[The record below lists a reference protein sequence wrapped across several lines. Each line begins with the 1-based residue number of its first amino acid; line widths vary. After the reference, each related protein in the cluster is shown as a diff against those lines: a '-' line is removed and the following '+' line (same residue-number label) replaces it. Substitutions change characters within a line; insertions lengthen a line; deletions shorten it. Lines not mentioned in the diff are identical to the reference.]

1 MLILAMLV
9 LGLSAGWAAHLL
21 VGRGAPNR
29 SRLLL
34 AGLLGSFV
42 GGTLASL
49 ISGDGLEIRA
59 SGLIGST
66 GRWPRPARL
75 PCRGEARSQP
85 LRPADPR
92 RRGPRDRLGQRTL
105 EIWVGERWR
114 SRIVEE
120 GPRDEALRGPSCDW
134 LAVAVDLNPRRSCP
148 LTRFRGVLLRPLGHA
163 TAEQGTRGG
172 VRQKKSRRTWEH
184 SASRPRR

>member
-21 VGRGAPNR
+21 VGRGAPNW

-59 SGLIGST
+59 SGLIGS
-66 GRWPRPARL
+66 
-75 PCRGEARSQP
+75 
-85 LRPADPR
+85 
-92 RRGPRDRLGQRTL
+92 
-105 EIWVGERWR
+105 IVG
-114 SRIVEE
+114 
-120 GPRDEALRGPSCDW
+120 
-134 LAVAVDLNPRRSCP
+134 AVL
-148 LTRFRGVLLRPLGHA
+148 VLLVFRA
-163 TAEQGTRGG
+163 VGG
-172 VRQKKSRRTWEH
+172 EKPASPH
-184 SASRPRR
+184 S